1 LIIGNK
7 TVDGEDAESKFAA
20 AAVAATRLW
29 LQKAVIGLE
38 LCPFAAAVYAN
49 ERIRYS
55 VSDQHSAV
63 GLREDLSAELQF
75 LHDTDAQQCET
86 TLLIHPRA
94 LQEFSDYNEF
104 LSEADA
110 AVAEMGFEGEL
121 QIASFHPAYQFHGTA
136 PQAVENCTNRSP
148 YPMLHLLREASIE
161 RAVATYPGVDEIYS
175 RNLRTLRR
183 LGTAG
188 WQRLWEKE

>member
-1 LIIGNK
+1 MIIDINAAHGA
-7 TVDGEDAESKFAA
+7 DAEAEFAA
-20 AAVAATRLW
+20 ATVAATRLW
-29 LQKAVIGLE
+29 MQRAVIGLQ
-38 LCPFAAAVYAN
+38 LCPFAAAVYVN

-55 VSDQHSAV
+55 VSDQHSTI

-75 LHDTDAQQCET
+75 LHDADAQQCET

-94 LQEFSDYNEF
+94 LQEFGDYNEF

-110 AVAEMGFEGEL
+110 AVAAMGFEGEL
-121 QIASFHPAYQFHGTA
+121 QIASFHPAYQFHGTS

-161 RAVATYPGVDEIYS
+161 RALRAVADPDEIYR
-175 RNLRTLRR
+175 RNIRTLRG
-183 LGTAG
+183 LGHEG
-188 WQRLWEKE
+188 WRKLWRD